1 MVVRLT
7 AILRTLQEIK
17 PELEKTYHVSSIGV
31 FGSAVRDDFRPDS
44 DIDILVDF
52 SEPVGVSFIDLA
64 DFLEQKIKTKVD
76 LVSRKGVKPQYL
88 TAIENDIVYV

>member
-1 MVVRLT
+1 MSHLSS
-7 AILRTLQEIK
+7 ILKTLQAIK
-17 PELEKTYHVSSIGV
+17 PELELTYHVNSIGV

-52 SEPVGVSFIDLA
+52 SEPIGISFIDLA
-64 DFLEQKIKTKVD
+64 DFLEKKIKAKVD

-88 TAIENDIVYV
+88 AVIENDIVYV